1 MYICVNIF
9 EAFNTFNNKGSI
21 VLSMILF
28 YIQLPPVSA
37 AYCFPFLFTEISR
50 FIPRILCTFCLAS
63 AACTERRSCKFT
75 PFHIHS
81 FLKLPLTLSLSQIL
95 DSDLLSCIVYFFF
108 LPSPSLCNP
117 DGIYLEQFNHHPQS
131 KLSTIA
137 TNNQFISMSAQTEFI
152 PFESGH
158 K

>member
-63 AACTERRSCKFT
+63 AACTERRVNSLPFIFT
-75 PFHIHS
+75 PFSDCHS
-81 FLKLPLTLSLSQIL
+81 LSLSDIRFRFIELHCVLLLTLPLPLQSRWNLLGAIQPPPTKQIEHN
-95 DSDLLSCIVYFFF
+95 CHKQ
-108 LPSPSLCNP
+108 P
-117 DGIYLEQFNHHPQS
+117 IYLNV
-131 KLSTIA
+131 ST
-137 TNNQFISMSAQTEFI
+137 N
-152 PFESGH
+152 
-158 K
+158 